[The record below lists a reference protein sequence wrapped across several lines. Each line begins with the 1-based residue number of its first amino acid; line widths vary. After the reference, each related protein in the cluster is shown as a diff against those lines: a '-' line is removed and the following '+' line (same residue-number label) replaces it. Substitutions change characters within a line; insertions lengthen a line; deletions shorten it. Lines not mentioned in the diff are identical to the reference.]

1 MTRQPQQSKE
11 TPPGIVLRR
20 KWPVRWYVGWPVMNL
35 GVVTATIFS
44 VRQFKE
50 SAAGHTY
57 YEFIIPGVVV
67 GVIGFI
73 MLVTSR
79 PSRPHPGQP

>member
-1 MTRQPQQSKE
+1 
-11 TPPGIVLRR
+11 
-20 KWPVRWYVGWPVMNL
+20 MNL
-35 GVVTATIFS
+35 GIVTATIFA

-50 SAAGHTY
+50 SEAGHTY
-57 YEFIIPGVVV
+57 YEFIIPSVVV

-79 PSRPHPGQP
+79 PSTPRT